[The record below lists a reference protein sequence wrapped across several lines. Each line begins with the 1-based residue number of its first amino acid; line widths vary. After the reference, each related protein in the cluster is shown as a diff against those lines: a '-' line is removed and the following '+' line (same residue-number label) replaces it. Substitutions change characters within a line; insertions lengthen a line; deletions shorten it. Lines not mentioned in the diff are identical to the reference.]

1 MVPVGSVGQERGAEA
16 LQMMLESIAEEVG
29 ERGDEAKMEEI
40 MEHFEMLYNAPLDIN
55 GASRGDLEKLQI
67 LSDFQI
73 ESLLEHRGSSGN
85 ILSAAELQLVNG
97 FHKGVVD
104 MLQPFIFFGD
114 GGNGGA
120 NGRSRKSNSALLFK
134 WWIKGNDTEEYIGP
148 PYYTQLKYKW
158 EKPQRLQMGFT
169 LEKDAGEPVIGKS
182 SLPYGDFFSFHTSLK
197 EIGLG
202 RGFSIHKVHLGDY
215 TLKMGQGLVAWNGFS
230 LRGETNPCG
239 VFKRG
244 ETITP
249 YTSSDENNFL
259 RGGAVTLRKENK
271 KFKRVET
278 TLFYS
283 LKKVDARIKDGVYTS
298 LPKDGLHNTES
309 LARTRK
315 TLGELVYGGS
325 ISFKTKNF
333 NVGANYLGY
342 GYDAHNGRRVAE
354 YNRYQMY
361 NGQYGNFSA
370 DAAAIIG
377 KVRCFVELAMD
388 YGGSFALLC
397 GAMAKLGKWET
408 AAVLRNYPKDY
419 IAPYAGAYSSTSTCS
434 NQRGV
439 SLYAQRGDG
448 KIVFSSGGEYTSYPW
463 ARYNVPQASSSFKF
477 WAKVESRGGGA
488 AWNAKLYNN
497 FDSYGQKEKL
507 GIKGIYGIRPSNWLQ
522 LKMRGEFVTCGFEET
537 GVAVGSDADFAIWKN
552 KVRCILHAV
561 WYNCSNWD
569 TRLYMYEYDLPSSY
583 VSTLLYGRGLKW
595 YALFCGEISRWC
607 TFFIKADSEP
617 RVKLGLKMRFF

>member
-1 MVPVGSVGQERGAEA
+1 
-16 LQMMLESIAEEVG
+16 
-29 ERGDEAKMEEI
+29 
-40 MEHFEMLYNAPLDIN
+40 
-55 GASRGDLEKLQI
+55 
-67 LSDFQI
+67 
-73 ESLLEHRGSSGN
+73 
-85 ILSAAELQLVNG
+85 
-97 FHKGVVD
+97 
-104 MLQPFIFFGD
+104 
-114 GGNGGA
+114 
-120 NGRSRKSNSALLFK
+120 
-134 WWIKGNDTEEYIGP
+134 
-148 PYYTQLKYKW
+148 
-158 EKPQRLQMGFT
+158 MGFT

-230 LRGETNPCG
+230 LRGETNPYG

-309 LARTRK
+309 LAQTRK

-377 KVRCFVELAMD
+377 KVRCFVEQAMD
-388 YGGSFALLC
+388 Y
-397 GAMAKLGKWET
+397 E
-408 AAVLRNYPKDY
+408 AVLHCC
-419 IAPYAGAYSSTSTCS
+419 AEQWQSWG
-434 NQRGV
+434 
-439 SLYAQRGDG
+439 
-448 KIVFSSGGEYTSYPW
+448 SG
-463 ARYNVPQASSSFKF
+463 RQ
-477 WAKVESRGGGA
+477 
-488 AWNAKLYNN
+488 
-497 FDSYGQKEKL
+497 Q
-507 GIKGIYGIRPSNWLQ
+507 Q
-522 LKMRGEFVTCGFEET
+522 C
-537 GVAVGSDADFAIWKN
+537 
-552 KVRCILHAV
+552 
-561 WYNCSNWD
+561 
-569 TRLYMYEYDLPSSY
+569 
-583 VSTLLYGRGLKW
+583 
-595 YALFCGEISRWC
+595 
-607 TFFIKADSEP
+607 
-617 RVKLGLKMRFF
+617 